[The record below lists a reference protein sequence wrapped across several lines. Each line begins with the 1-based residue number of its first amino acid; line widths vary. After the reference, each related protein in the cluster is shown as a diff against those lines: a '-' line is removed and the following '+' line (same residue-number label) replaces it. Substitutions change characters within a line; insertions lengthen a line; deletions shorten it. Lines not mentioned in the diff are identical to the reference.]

1 MEIIFDEL
9 KSSWCHL
16 ESKVALNVKTL
27 VDLAAHE
34 PFSAV
39 KVTTISVY
47 ILAEASFHSGQD
59 KLVAGLNSWCSGTV
73 VLENRYCAPDE
84 SLDSCV
90 SGGYARCVIFPR
102 HKVTE
107 NLFLWEK

>member
-1 MEIIFDEL
+1 MTPVEIIFDEL

-47 ILAEASFHSGQD
+47 I
-59 KLVAGLNSWCSGTV
+59 
-73 VLENRYCAPDE
+73 Y
-84 SLDSCV
+84 
-90 SGGYARCVIFPR
+90 
-102 HKVTE
+102 
-107 NLFLWEK
+107 